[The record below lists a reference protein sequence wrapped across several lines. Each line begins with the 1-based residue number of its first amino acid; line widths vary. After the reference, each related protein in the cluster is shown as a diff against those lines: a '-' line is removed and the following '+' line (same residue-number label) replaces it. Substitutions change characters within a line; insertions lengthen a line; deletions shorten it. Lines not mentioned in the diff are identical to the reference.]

1 MGRRRV
7 KFSREFMYRLGN
19 WLVISAVIVDKV
31 RDVRCL
37 NSDAPSWFQDPTA
50 FTEDLNA
57 TVVCEMLDTLL
68 RKDIIK
74 TPGRKRK
81 VVIQIHVNAVQS
93 PFAALRVPDIGVQ
106 PVAVAL
112 SGITWSRGN
121 LKYLGIAQRQVLFDR
136 PPCEPFE
143 VVNLRGGR

>member
-1 MGRRRV
+1 ML
-7 KFSREFMYRLGN
+7 RELMYRLGN
-19 WLVISAVIVDKV
+19 RLVIGAIIIDKV
-31 RDVRCL
+31 HDVGCL
-37 NSDAPSWFQDPTA
+37 NSDASSWFQDPIA

-112 SGITWSRGN
+112 SRILWSRGN
-121 LKYLGIAQRQVLFDR
+121 LKYLGIAQGQVLFNR
-136 PPCEPFE
+136 PPCEPFA
-143 VVNLRGGR
+143 VVNLRGGW